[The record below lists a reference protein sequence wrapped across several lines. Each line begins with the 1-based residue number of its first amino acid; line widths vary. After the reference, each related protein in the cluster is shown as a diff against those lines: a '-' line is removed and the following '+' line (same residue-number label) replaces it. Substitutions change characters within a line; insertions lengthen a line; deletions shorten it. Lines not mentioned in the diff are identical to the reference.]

1 MKKRV
6 FTSIIA
12 LLAMVGMARAATDY
26 GLSISGVPITSDN
39 YQNLSSLGL
48 TSGTMTFDPTS
59 GTLTLDNVTLDNYP
73 KAMEGIV
80 FDNSYFSR
88 FRLKL
93 IGNNKVTGI
102 NNTPLM
108 LLQNASLI
116 IEGPGKL
123 ETNIIFLQHMCT
135 LSICGATVTATS
147 VSGSSASST
156 IEFLGC
162 NASFSRVASC
172 LYEVHMLRAHYTNS
186 NIVIS
191 STGGLVNSS
200 GNYVAVTVVPDL
212 PPIDFKKDNKIDAY
226 DIYEWL
232 NFKYGAYQAT
242 PNVDQQSA
250 DLYADGNLSA
260 ADLVML
266 GNYMTGTRPVGWGA
280 PSRLRDNGAS
290 EFFYPN
296 TPRNIICGSYPQ
308 TTTWTLYDQFPFGG
322 RFRDDPDITHYSVSS
337 SNRDVAEV
345 SLVPN
350 STTKVY
356 CYRYQ
361 ITMKKTGFTNI
372 TLRYDDKLGN
382 KVEMKV
388 PLTVY
393 QNSDLFASG
402 DKLYG
407 FYMEKN
413 GYRKDSPYDL
423 YNNMDVPVGST
434 IALTVD
440 KALNGYDIATHSKRV
455 ACANWEVTGNNN
467 VTVEKVSDHVLVHV
481 NGPGTFT
488 VSATDK
494 SNKKLSATFRA
505 CDVYTY
511 DKTSVYKN
519 GEKFFGVPKRRSSSM
534 MGATAD
540 FVYIAKMVTGNGKV
554 YTVVNHYCSEYN
566 SLMGNTRNLRTF
578 HIVPIYA
585 EVYCNQERVFE
596 AEGVFLQDIAVN
608 EYDET
613 VAVGFQYNPTLS
625 YEETDDNKS
634 PDLKDCQYSLRRSA
648 YCCYFNLTTDA
659 RDEYGY
665 DNPKKLE
672 STYDKVVWDD
682 NADEWCMLGTAAR
695 KKTAWGETIYPKD
708 WIFERR
714 DQIIYNV
721 TASYRRAENNN
732 FTYRISGLAFDGDKP
747 VGLMQVIRYEH
758 FEPFDRFMFDKYYP
772 DQLVYDFSKTNDS
785 GKVALNETV
794 SSDGYTHY
802 PLQGIDAGKDSNR
815 IIGWGGNKY
824 YEIPQNTSSYSVLV
838 DPNCV
843 NIQQKTPL
851 KNGSTLETFSLQTSD
866 EQKQNY
872 DLYGRW
878 GILPIKQIRPEG
890 FSLMIP

>member
-1 MKKRV
+1 
-6 FTSIIA
+6 
-12 LLAMVGMARAATDY
+12 MVGMARAATDY

-80 FDNSYFSR
+80 FNNNRFDR

-108 LLQNASLI
+108 LLKNVRLT

-123 ETNIIFLQHMCT
+123 ETNIIFLQYMCKLT
-135 LSICGATVTATS
+135 ICGATVTATS

-156 IEFLGC
+156 IEFFGC

-191 STGGLVNSS
+191 NSGGLVDSN

-232 NFKYGAYQAT
+232 NFKSGAYQAT

-280 PSRLRDNGAS
+280 PSRLYDNKAG
-290 EFFYPN
+290 EYFYPN
-296 TPRNIICGSYPQ
+296 TPRNIICGGYPQ
-308 TTTWTLYDQFPFGG
+308 TTTWTLYDDFPFGVL
-322 RFRDDPDITHYSVSS
+322 FRDDPDISHYSVTSS
-337 SNRDVAEV
+337 DQSVAEV
-345 SLVPN
+345 SLVSN
-350 STTKVY
+350 NNTRAYS
-356 CYRYQ
+356 YRYQ

-382 KVEMKV
+382 KVEMRV

-440 KALNGYDIATHSKRV
+440 QALNGYDIATHSKRV

-519 GEKFFGVPKRRSSSM
+519 GEKFFDVPKRRSSSM
-534 MGATAD
+534 MGATAKW
-540 FVYIAKMVTGNGKV
+540 VRIAKMVTGNGKV
-554 YTVVNHYCSEYN
+554 YTVVNHYDHDSN
-566 SLMGNTRNLRTF
+566 SLMGNTSNLREF
-578 HIVPIYA
+578 HPIPIYA
-585 EVYCNQERVFE
+585 EVYCNQELVFE
-596 AEGVFLQDIAVN
+596 AEGVFLNDIAVN
-608 EYDET
+608 DYDDV
-613 VAVGFQYNPTLS
+613 VAVGFEYNPGLS
-625 YEETDDNKS
+625 YEETDGILYTE
-634 PDLKDCQYSLRRSA
+634 LKENSYSLRRSA
-648 YCCYFNLTTDA
+648 YCCYFNLTTGAEDVY
-659 RDEYGY
+659 EY

-714 DQIIYNV
+714 DQIICDQI
-721 TASYRRAENNN
+721 ASYRRAENNN
-732 FTYRISGLAFDGDKP
+732 YTYRISGLAFDSDKP

-758 FEPFDRFMFDKYYP
+758 AEVIDRFMFDKYYP

-794 SSDGYTHY
+794 SSDGRTHY
-802 PLQGIDAGKDSNR
+802 PLQGIDAGKDSNW
-815 IIGWGGNKY
+815 IIGWGGNNY
-824 YEIPQNTSSYSVLV
+824 YQIPQNTSSYSVYV
-838 DPNCV
+838 DPDCV

-866 EQKQNY
+866 EQNHNY

-878 GILPIKQIRPEG
+878 GILPIKQITPNG